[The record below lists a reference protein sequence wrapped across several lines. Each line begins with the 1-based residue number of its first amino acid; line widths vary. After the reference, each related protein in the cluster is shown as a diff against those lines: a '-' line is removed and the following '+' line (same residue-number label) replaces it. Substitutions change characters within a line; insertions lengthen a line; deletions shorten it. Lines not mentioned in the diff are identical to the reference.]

1 MAPPPTS
8 DKASKNAN
16 KLTLEPVISKLE
28 KFILYETQ
36 SYLYI
41 VGCDKR
47 QIEYRVIKLDRQVMR
62 KISFF
67 LYKVFCFE

>member
-1 MAPPPTS
+1 M
-8 DKASKNAN
+8 KNAMKSN
-16 KLTLEPVISKLE
+16 NLTLEPVISKLE

-47 QIEYRVIKLDRQVMR
+47 QTEYRVIKLDRQVIYLFSLKALNIFM
-62 KISFF
+62 IQ
-67 LYKVFCFE
+67 